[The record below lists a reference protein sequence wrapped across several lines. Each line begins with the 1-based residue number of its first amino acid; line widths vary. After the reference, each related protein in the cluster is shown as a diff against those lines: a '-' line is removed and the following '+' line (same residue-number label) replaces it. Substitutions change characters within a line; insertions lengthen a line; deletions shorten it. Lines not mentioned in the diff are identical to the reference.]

1 MRVKR
6 AVISVLLAA
15 VLFVMPVSALS
26 ESVDFGSIDTPV
38 ATHLSSTADGWL
50 DSVSIT
56 EIRGW
61 AWNSA
66 TPNSPIDV
74 HVYVINTTLN
84 REWSYAVTAD
94 QYRADLD
101 VAGYGNGYHGFS
113 YLINWYNYPAGDYLI
128 RVYGMDGVTNP
139 QLSGCPGTFS
149 IASPTGSGDYLGSDG
164 IRGWAWKPISP
175 DFPIQ
180 VHIYVRNMSGQ
191 VLNNIVLTADEYRAD
206 LQAAGYGNGNH
217 GFSTSINWS
226 DYPEEKLQVTVYA
239 VDGTGY
245 HPAIFNEVYD
255 NRTPIR
261 LLGMKDDQS
270 GGNFSTAFDDY
281 GNYRTYCDNIG
292 CSSLRIL
299 NQACK
304 SQLFSYIKD
313 SSYLVIFTHGN
324 KFGIGYNSVENPAD
338 SDGLYSID
346 DLYDIPDNYFK
357 RTRCV
362 LLVACSTAKGGAGEE
377 NFANVLHAK
386 GVKTVVGFKTN
397 IRYAYSVNDKGRVRI
412 LDTWGAGL
420 WCKLFTQYLGEG
432 YSVAGAI
439 SRISTESTA
448 ENGLVGN
455 GFENWHIAG
464 DMNQIIKH

>member
-245 HPAIFNEVYD
+245 HPAIFNGEYD
-255 NRTPIR
+255 NRLPIYLSYVVATDGYNR
-261 LLGMKDDQS
+261 GSWINSDIVESCGK
-270 GGNFSTAFDDY
+270 
-281 GNYRTYCDNIG
+281 IG
-292 CSSLRIL
+292 CPSMHKVKATSADQIKNMIKQSSLFAI
-299 NQACK
+299 
-304 SQLFSYIKD
+304 S
-313 SSYLVIFTHGN
+313 THGN
-324 KFGIGYNSVENPAD
+324 EQAVYAYNNGSKEAFSSSLVSALP
-338 SDGLYSID
+338 S
-346 DLYDIPDNYFK
+346 NYFSK
-357 RTRCV
+357 TRCV
-362 LLVACSTAKGGAGEE
+362 LLDACSTGKGGSG
-377 NFANVLHAK
+377 NPNNLVNTLHSK
-386 GVKTVVGFKTN
+386 GVWTVVGFQEKTVFAVKN
-397 IRYAYSVNDKGRVRI
+397 GKVLTDRGAPLWATVFMQDLGDYSNVITAAHYATQIAEKKDGAQGLDSV
-412 LDTWGAGL
+412 
-420 WCKLFTQYLGEG
+420 Y
-432 YSVAGAI
+432 
-439 SRISTESTA
+439 
-448 ENGLVGN
+448 
-455 GFENWHIAG
+455 IAG
-464 DMNQIIKH
+464 DAYQIVCH

>member
-226 DYPEEKLQVTVYA
+226 DYPEEKLRVTVYA

-245 HPAIFNEVYD
+245 HPAIFNGEYD
-255 NRTPIR
+255 NRLPIR
-261 LLGMKDDQS
+261 VLYTIDQDGINLGSWCVTTLKQD
-270 GGNFSTAFDDY
+270 FEK
-281 GNYRTYCDNIG
+281 IG
-292 CSSLRIL
+292 CSKLYKYKAINPEKVIRAIDNSSFCIL
-299 NQACK
+299 
-304 SQLFSYIKD
+304 S
-313 SSYLVIFTHGN
+313 THGDVD
-324 KFGIGYNSVENPAD
+324 GIQCMENGVATWLSSQTIENLSAGYFN
-338 SDGLYSID
+338 G
-346 DLYDIPDNYFK
+346 
-357 RTRCV
+357 TRCV
-362 LLVACSTAKGGAGEE
+362 LLDSCLTGSGGSSNPKNLVNTLYRKGIE
-377 NFANVLHAK
+377 
-386 GVKTVVGFKTN
+386 TVIGFKQE
-397 IRYAYSVNDKGRVRI
+397 IYFEIVNGDKVSYQKG
-412 LDTWGAGL
+412 DGL
-420 WCKLFTQYLGEG
+420 WCTVFVTSLGNGKNIKNAISDAIGALHQDNPEDLYG
-432 YSVAGAI
+432 MDSVYVAGNI
-439 SRISTESTA
+439 Y
-448 ENGLVGN
+448 
-455 GFENWHIAG
+455 
-464 DMNQIIKH
+464 QIVKH